1 MAIRA
6 PDGANK
12 WHQFIHPGLYL
23 RMSLCRSVTVWLHW
37 LKLISS
43 SALIALTSS
52 SLSHLPIHVS
62 TNSFPGS
69 LQSSRF
75 HLLALFYF
83 SLLAFFPSFLNI
95 SNLGCS
101 MHCKRSKQNAGTLES
116 RLQSGPECAPSF
128 AALWLQLRNV
138 NCEIALPVK
147 VLSIVK

>member
-1 MAIRA
+1 MAST
-6 PDGANK
+6 
-12 WHQFIHPGLYL
+12 Y
-23 RMSLCRSVTVWLHW
+23 
-37 LKLISS
+37 SS
-43 SALIALTSS
+43 WPLSQDVFVQVSNCLVALIEADFFFALIGLTSS

-83 SLLAFFPSFLNI
+83 SLLAFFRSFLNI